1 MYSKESHCVSAAAL
15 GLALAFT
22 LFGCTRPSIVAD
34 LVLINGVIY
43 TADSLNPQVS
53 ALAVSAD
60 SILAVG
66 SDEAVEALVG
76 PETQVID
83 LQGRM
88 AMPGFIEGHAHF
100 MGLGESR
107 MILDLTKARS
117 WEEIVGMVGNA
128 ASESEPGA
136 WIAGRGW
143 HQEKWDSLPPGP
155 LVDGVPAHRSLSQAS
170 PENPV
175 LLEHASG
182 HAAFANE
189 LAMRKGAVSAETL
202 DPPGGEIVKDV
213 RGEPTGLLRE
223 TAQRLV
229 SSAMNADLDQRTEE
243 QILAEKYRQAELAA
257 EAALENGITSFHDA
271 GASFETIDFFKKLV
285 DEGRLPLRLYVMV
298 GGEPPDSLDAHLADY
313 RMIDYGD
320 MLTVRSIKQVID
332 GALGSHGAW
341 LLEPYE
347 DMTTSAGLNTGSI
360 EAIRRSAEIAAANGF
375 QVNTHAIGDRGNR
388 EVLDIYQEFLA
399 TTSDPTGQRWR
410 IEHSQHLHP
419 DDIPRFGAL
428 GVVASMQAVHCTS
441 DGPWLPKRIGDQRAQ
456 EGAYVWQSLWRTG
469 AVVTNGTDAPVEDV
483 DPIPSFYAS
492 VARRLSDGTVFY
504 PEESLTREQALE
516 AYTINNA
523 YAAFQE
529 DKLGSLAPGK
539 WADVVVLSRDIMTAP
554 EEEILDAEVVYT
566 IVGGE
571 VAYGRNDE

>member
-1 MYSKESHCVSAAAL
+1 MYSKEPHRLPAAAL
-15 GLALAFT
+15 ALGLT
-22 LFGCTRPSIVAD
+22 LTLLGCTRPSTVAD

-43 TADSLNPQVS
+43 TADSLHPQAS
-53 ALAVSAD
+53 ALAISAD
-60 SILAVG
+60 TILAVG
-66 SDEAVEALVG
+66 NDESIEGLIG
-76 PETQVID
+76 PETKVID

-107 MILDLTKARS
+107 MILDLTQTRS
-117 WEEIVGMVGNA
+117 WEDIVGMVGEA
-128 ASESEPGA
+128 ASRSEPGA
-136 WIAGRGW
+136 WITGRGW

-155 LVDGVPAHRSLSQAS
+155 LVDGVPTHLSLDRAS

-182 HAAFANE
+182 HAAFANRFA
-189 LAMRKGAVSAETL
+189 LRKGAVSAETL
-202 DPPGGEIVKDV
+202 DPPGGEIVRDV
-213 RGEPTGLLRE
+213 RGRPTGLLRE

-229 SSAMNADLDQRTEE
+229 YSAMKTDLDGRTAEE
-243 QILAEKYRQAELAA
+243 ILAEKYRQSELAA
-257 EAALENGITSFHDA
+257 KAALENGITSFHDA
-271 GASFETIDFFKKLV
+271 GASFETIDFYKRLV

-298 GGEPPDSLDAHLADY
+298 GGEAPDSLDTHLGHY
-313 RMIDYGD
+313 RMDDYGD

-347 DMTTSAGLNTGSI
+347 DMPTSAGLNTSSI
-360 EAIRRSAEIAAANGF
+360 ESIRRSAEIAAVLGF

-388 EVLDIYQEFLA
+388 EVLDIYEEFMA
-399 TTSDPTGQRWR
+399 TTDDPTGQRWR

-419 DDIPRFGAL
+419 DDIPRFGKL
-428 GVVASMQAVHCTS
+428 GVIASMQAVHCTS
-441 DGPWLPKRIGDQRAQ
+441 DGPWVPKRIGDQRAQ

-483 DPIPSFYAS
+483 NPIPSFYAS